1 MEKETSSMYRDPL
14 TEGRPTE
21 ITVRDNQSEIMSVIL
36 NSMLN
41 VFSEGIKKRGS
52 KTLLTLFADLGV

>member
-41 VFSEGIKKRGS
+41 VFSEGI
-52 KTLLTLFADLGV
+52 